1 MKISCPDCQAS
12 YDVNLPNLTEKGV
25 QVKCAKCQQSFLVTP
40 AESPVR
46 STGSPLSDSLE
57 DKNQTE
63 DDLDGMLDRLIDE
76 EYENGG
82 EDLTESEPDLDNML
96 DDLISGDTAPGTE
109 TTTEDQEGPD
119 LDNMLDDRD
128 DTQTSTEE
136 GTEETPLDLGTG
148 EESELET
155 MADDA
160 TDEKTTPDSLKGDVT
175 SDSDEDDLDELLDD
189 ILNDDDEETEK
200 AAPPA
205 TETKTSESET
215 SVDDIL
221 GNILPESGKEE
232 STAETEEEEDAE
244 PETEEESAEEATETE
259 AVAETEKVPASTETL
274 PSLEEMSEEDMWAE
288 AFADQEATEE
298 IAEKVEEA
306 TAEGEEEEK
315 SEEDMWA
322 EAFADQEATEE
333 SAEKAEEETA
343 EGEEEGEG
351 EEGEEEGEE
360 DYEEEEETQDAAA
373 ELGISE
379 DDYPEED
386 EEDYEEEEEARIK
399 IGPISVP
406 ATLTGKLMLAGGV
419 LGLLVT
425 AGGGYF
431 AWKTFAPPELT
442 ELEKPTTEVPEGLT
456 PKPDKGQ
463 APPASGEKTKKAEV
477 QPPQPEKTAKPAIL
491 GEVGEETKS
500 EIAQELAKS
509 KTLSESSE
517 SVEVVSEDSEGL
529 QAALSPEAR
538 MVKLSTIMPVAF
550 DVNDIKVL
558 SFTLEITFTDEA
570 SAQVMQST
578 LPFFEE
584 VTVKTVES
592 FLTKKFYNDIL
603 YVKEKLEKRLQ
614 TAYNENIDSAGRV
627 KKIKF
632 EEFEIQ

>member
-1 MKISCPDCQAS
+1 
-12 YDVNLPNLTEKGV
+12 
-25 QVKCAKCQQSFLVTP
+25 
-40 AESPVR
+40 
-46 STGSPLSDSLE
+46 
-57 DKNQTE
+57 
-63 DDLDGMLDRLIDE
+63 
-76 EYENGG
+76 
-82 EDLTESEPDLDNML
+82 ML
-96 DDLISGDTAPGTE
+96 DDLISGDMAPGTE
-109 TTTEDQEGPD
+109 TTTEDEEGPD

-160 TDEKTTPDSLKGDVT
+160 TDEKTTPDSLKGGEDVT

-221 GNILPESGKEE
+221 GNILPESEKEE

-244 PETEEESAEEATETE
+244 PETEEESAEDATETE

-343 EGEEEGEG
+343 EGEEE
-351 EEGEEEGEE
+351 EGEEEGEE
-360 DYEEEEETQDAAA
+360 DYEEEEETEDAAA

-442 ELEKPTTEVPEGLT
+442 ELEKPATEVPEGLT

-592 FLTKKFYNDIL
+592 FLAKKFYNDIL

-614 TAYNENIDSAGRV
+614 TAYNKNIDSAGRV